1 LIRALATGGSLTEPN
16 KMGAP
21 GGGFFGAA
29 LVVASLA
36 VVAMG
41 AFGDPN
47 TTAALTNGSAPDDS
61 PAVLRDEDVLAD
73 DQDPAT
79 HRQLQSSS
87 SSRRRST
94 PTPSPS
100 PPVST
105 SSSRRRSS
113 SSGAAT
119 GYARV
124 RG

>member
-1 LIRALATGGSLTEPN
+1 
-16 KMGAP
+16 MGAP

-47 TTAALTNGSAPDDS
+47 TTAALTNGSAAPDDS

-124 RG
+124 G